1 MNPADRIRMWEI
13 RAKALDSD
21 YASWQS
27 HYRELN
33 AFLMPRAGLFLP
45 TGRNDGARKHNQIHD
60 NTGMRAVRIG
70 GAGMMSGA
78 SSPARAWV
86 RFLTNNPDAN
96 RRYSITRWLDE
107 VTEIVLQTL
116 AKSNV
121 YRVLHGMYEE
131 LFAYGTAAC
140 LFTLD
145 AANTIHLQPF
155 TVGEYR
161 LASDSKGNVNVCYR
175 VFAKTVA
182 EMVDEFGLDRVSQR
196 VRDYH
201 RNGELQQLVKVRHV
215 IEPRRDRTPGATDNL
230 SMPWASVYYEFD
242 TGYETILHESGFE
255 EFPVLAPRW
264 GLTAGDVYGHSPGM
278 EALGDIKQ
286 LQHQQLRKAQ
296 GIDFQ
301 TMPPMLAPTTMK
313 GQESRW
319 TPGGIVFYD
328 GTMPN
333 AIRSAFEVRLD
344 LNHLLIDIQD
354 VRERIRGA
362 FFADLF
368 LMLSQADKRMTAT
381 EVAER
386 HEEKLIQ
393 LGPVLERLH
402 NELLAPLVKRTYRA
416 LRDAG
421 ALPPPPPE
429 LEALNLTLEFTSTLA
444 QAQRAVGLSAIER
457 GLATAGAAA
466 QFAPDIVDNLDPD
479 GLWQEISSMLG
490 ITPRISRDPRKRDDL
505 RQAKIA
511 AQQAQAQAALAQ
523 QTSTTVKNVAAAAPG
538 SSNNALSDVMSL
550 FSGYEHPAA
559 QAY

>member
-1 MNPADRIRMWEI
+1 MTTANRVQLWDQRGA
-13 RAKALDSD
+13 ALDAEYS
-21 YASWQS
+21 SWLS

-33 AFLMPRAGLFLP
+33 TFLMPRAGLFLP
-45 TGRNDGARKHNQIHD
+45 TERNRGDRRHNAIHD

-78 SSPARAWV
+78 SSPARPWV
-86 RFLTNNPDAN
+86 RFLTNRPEAN
-96 RRYSITRWLDE
+96 RRYAVTRWLDD

-116 AKSNV
+116 AKSNA

-145 AANTIHLQPF
+145 AENVIHLQPF

-161 LASDSKGNVNVCYR
+161 LACDHKGVVNTCYR
-175 VFAKTVA
+175 TFALTVA
-182 EMVDEFGLDRVSQR
+182 ELVGQFGLDRVSAR
-196 VRDYH
+196 VRDLH
-201 RNGELQQLVKVRHV
+201 ANNALQQPVKVRHV
-215 IEPRRDRTPGATDNL
+215 VEPRRDRAPGATDNR
-230 SMPWASVYYEFD
+230 SMPWTSVYYEVGINED
-242 TGYETILHESGFE
+242 RVLYESGFE

-264 GLTAGDVYGHSPGM
+264 GLTAGDVYGHCPGM

-286 LQHQQLRKAQ
+286 LQHQQLRKGQ

-301 TMPPMLAPTTMK
+301 TMPPMLAPSTMK

-319 TPGGIVFYD
+319 APGGIVFYD
-328 GTMPN
+328 GTAPA
-333 AIRSAFEVRLD
+333 AIKSAFEVPLRLD
-344 LNHLLIDIQD
+344 YLLTDIQD
-354 VRERIRGA
+354 VRERIRGS

-368 LMLSQADKRMTAT
+368 LMLAQADKRMTAT

-416 LRDAG
+416 LRDIG

-429 LEALNLTLEFTSTLA
+429 LETLNLVLEFTSTLA

-457 GLATAGAAA
+457 SLAVAGAAA

-479 GLWQEISSMLG
+479 ALWTEINSMLG
-490 ITPRISRDPRKRDDL
+490 VTSRISRDPRKRDEL

-511 AQQAQAQAALAQ
+511 AQSAQAQAALAQ
-523 QTSTTVKNVAAAAPG
+523 QTSVAAKNVATASPDSG
-538 SSNNALSDVMSL
+538 ALRDVMSL
-550 FSGYEHPAA
+550 FSGYEHPAP
-559 QAY
+559 QTY

>member
-1 MNPADRIRMWEI
+1 MKPVPERIKDWNQ
-13 RAKALDSD
+13 RATMLDAEF
-21 YASWQS
+21 ASWLV

-33 AFLMPRAGLFLP
+33 TFLMPRAGLFLA
-45 TGRNDGARKHNQIHD
+45 TDRNRGDRRHNAIHD
-60 NTGMRAVRIG
+60 NTGTRAVRIG
-70 GAGMMSGA
+70 GSGLMSGA
-78 SSPARAWV
+78 SSPSRAWL

-96 RRYSITRWLDE
+96 RRYNVVRWLNQVD
-107 VTEIVLQTL
+107 EIVLQTL
-116 AKSNV
+116 AKSNA
-121 YRVLHGMYEE
+121 YRVLHSMYEE

-145 AANTIHLQPF
+145 TENVIHLTPF

-161 LASDSKGNVNVCYR
+161 LATDAKGNVSTCYR
-175 VFAKTVA
+175 KFAKTTA
-182 EMVDEFGLDRVSQR
+182 ELVDEFGFDRVSQR
-196 VRDYH
+196 VQDMH
-201 RNGELQQLVKVRHV
+201 RRGELNSIVQVRHV
-215 IEPRRDRTPGATDNL
+215 IEPRKDRNPNAGDNL
-230 SMPWASVYYEFD
+230 NMPWLSAYYECD
-242 TGYETILHESGFE
+242 TGNESILYESGFE

-264 GLTAGDVYGHSPGM
+264 NVTPNDVYGNSPGM
-278 EALGDIKQ
+278 ESLGDIKQ
-286 LQHQQLRKAQ
+286 LQHEQLRKAQ

-301 TMPPMLAPTTMK
+301 SLPPMLAPSSMK

-319 TPGGIVFYD
+319 TPGGIVFYE
-328 GTMPN
+328 GSTNPQ
-333 AIRSAFEVRLD
+333 AIRTAFDVRLD
-344 LNHLLIDIQD
+344 LSHLLLDIQD

-368 LMLSQADKRMTAT
+368 LMLASADKQMTAT

-421 ALPPPPPE
+421 RLPPPPPE
-429 LEALNLTLEFTSTLA
+429 LETLGLTLEFTSTLA

-457 GLATAGAAA
+457 GLSVAGAAA
-466 QFAPDIVDNLDPD
+466 QFVPDITDNLDPD
-479 GLWQEISSMLG
+479 ALWAEITGMLG
-490 ITPRISRDPRKRDDL
+490 ITPRISRDPMARDKL

-511 AQQAQAQAALAQ
+511 AQSAQAQTALAQ
-523 QTSTTVKNVAAAAPG
+523 QASVTAKNVASTPKG
-538 SSNNALSDVMSL
+538 SNALNDVVSL
-550 FSGYEHPAA
+550 FSGYDHPPA